1 MKKIIGFLFLFL
13 NILSFSDSFNEN
25 EDERT
30 ILKQEQRVEQERLQR
45 EFEKRREN
53 YNQLKV
59 EKTEDI
65 ETSMNEIKFHILKI
79 NLEDNEK
86 LLNEIEKEN
95 ILGKYLNRD
104 LGSTDIT
111 NLITE
116 LTNRLIAKGYITSV
130 ATISENNDL
139 STKTLNLKIIPG
151 KIEKIILNDDKNLD
165 NLKKYFLVDTK
176 KGEVLNIRDL
186 DTTTE
191 NFNYLEA
198 NNITMEI
205 IPSEIPNHSIV
216 KLKNEMKEKFTVSAL
231 TNNYGEDRQNA
242 IWRGGVSI
250 NIDSPL
256 GIGDRV
262 YFSYMTVHKKK
273 ADRSWKRTT
282 ESLKPGEIAPIGP
295 KGYDPKKGDVLPYKR
310 ELDLYNFRYTLKFN
324 SYTLLLS
331 SSRTENISSFYTA
344 NTVYDMETISNT
356 FSVNLDKILLRDQKS
371 KLSLGVGLKR
381 KHNQSYIEEALL
393 SDRVLTIGD
402 VSLNATTTFYGGL
415 LGASL
420 GYERGMRALGAEK
433 NRNKGIRSPKAQ
445 FMKYTLNTNY
455 YKPLTQK
462 LVYRFNTN
470 ITYSNDVLYGSE
482 KYSIGGVGSV
492 GGYHRTGNIQGDKAI
507 EVENELSYRI
517 LNSEKFG
524 RISPYL
530 SYSYGKVR
538 NNKNSSKYRKG
549 YMSGALLGI
558 RYNMK
563 YLDLDIAYA
572 KPLAH
577 SNYLKPKNR
586 EIYFSA
592 TLKIKF

>member
-1 MKKIIGFLFLFL
+1 MKKVVASIFLVLSV
-13 NILSFSDSFNEN
+13 LSFSNSFNEN

-30 ILKQEQRVEQERLQR
+30 ILKQEHRFEQERLQKEFQKR
-45 EFEKRREN
+45 EEN
-53 YNQLKV
+53 FNQLKS
-59 EKTEDI
+59 EKQ
-65 ETSMNEIKFHILKI
+65 ETSTNEIKFHISEI
-79 NLEDNEK
+79 NLEDNES

-95 ILGKYLNRD
+95 ILGKYIDKD

-111 NLITE
+111 NLITD

-130 ATISENNDL
+130 ATISEDNDL

-151 KIEKIILNDDKNLD
+151 KIEKIILNEDKGFD

-176 KGEVLNIRDL
+176 AGKVLNIRDL

-198 NNITMEI
+198 NNMTMEI

-216 KLKNEMKEKFTVSAL
+216 KLKNEMKDKFTVSAL

-273 ADRSWKRTT
+273 ADRSWKKAT

-310 ELDLYNFRYTLKFN
+310 ELALYNFRYTLKFN
-324 SYTLLLS
+324 SYTLSLG
-331 SSRTENISSFYTA
+331 SSRTENTSSFYTA

-356 FSVNLDKILLRDQKS
+356 FSVNLDKVLLRDQKS
-371 KLSLGVGLKR
+371 KLTFGMGLKR

-393 SDRVLTIGD
+393 SDRILTIGD
-402 VSLNATTTFYGGL
+402 ISLNGTTTFYGGL

-433 NRNKGIRSPKAQ
+433 DKNKGIRSPKAE

-462 LVYRFNTN
+462 LVYRFNT
-470 ITYSNDVLYGSE
+470 TLTHSNDVLYGSE
-482 KYSIGGVGSV
+482 KHSIGGVGSV
-492 GGYHRTGNIQGDKAI
+492 GGYHRTGNIQGNKAVEI
-507 EVENELSYRI
+507 ENELSYRV
-517 LNSEKFG
+517 LDSEKFG
-524 RISPYL
+524 KLSPYL

-538 NNKNSSKYRKG
+538 NNKNSSVYRKG
-549 YMSGALLGI
+549 YMSGALLGL

-563 YLDLDIAYA
+563 YLDLDLAYA
-572 KPLAH
+572 KPLAR
-577 SNYLKPKNR
+577 SNYLRPKNR